1 MKSYNTILATAGLVA
16 SVSAHGRF
24 MSPAPRTAGQAFA
37 GACGQQA
44 FYQVSADPNG
54 NVQGLLQVV
63 RGQSDYRADACIAN
77 LCKGLKY
84 EDNTDKVQRYTAGQV
99 VPMTF
104 NVAAPHTG
112 SANVSVVRTSDN
124 TVIGQPLKS
133 WSNFAP
139 NAGGAAPDQGSF
151 SITIPDTG
159 SECASPGACVLQHW
173 WDADKPNISQTYE
186 SCIDVVI
193 GGGSSGGDAPAPA
206 PSSSAAAEPV

>member
-24 MSPAPRTAGQAFA
+24 TSPAPRTAGQAFA

-84 EDNTDKVQRYTAGQV
+84 EDPPARFLRLPGHLTSTVGQRE
-99 VPMTF
+99 
-104 NVAAPHTG
+104 
-112 SANVSVVRTSDN
+112 TS
-124 TVIGQPLKS
+124 GPKRL
-133 WSNFAP
+133 
-139 NAGGAAPDQGSF
+139 
-151 SITIPDTG
+151 
-159 SECASPGACVLQHW
+159 VLRG
-173 WDADKPNISQTYE
+173 T
-186 SCIDVVI
+186 
-193 GGGSSGGDAPAPA
+193 
-206 PSSSAAAEPV
+206 